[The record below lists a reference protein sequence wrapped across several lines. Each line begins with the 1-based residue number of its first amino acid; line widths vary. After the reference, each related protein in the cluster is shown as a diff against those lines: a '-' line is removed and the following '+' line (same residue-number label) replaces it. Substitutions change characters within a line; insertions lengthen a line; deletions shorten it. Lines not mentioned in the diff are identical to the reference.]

1 MWDRERDLERKR
13 ERSRYVYK
21 WVERIRCREQ
31 ERDRDRGRKTE
42 QKIEWENE
50 WKGCKGDK
58 ECAYVGVVEVE
69 SDRKY
74 VAVRVLIM
82 LYFNIFFFVHSVFNL

>member
-1 MWDRERDLERKR
+1 MWDRERDLERERKR
-13 ERSRYVYK
+13 SIERKRDVYK
-21 WVERIRCREQ
+21 WVERNRCREP
-31 ERDRDRGRKTE
+31 EREKNSDRDKGRKTE

-74 VAVRVLIM
+74 LAVRVLIM
-82 LYFNIFFFVHSVFNL
+82 LYI